1 MGPRM
6 TRSGRMLVLAGGLA
20 LALAL
25 LAGLALP
32 AAPARAGTANSG
44 SGARTALS
52 GTGGARL
59 AQTTARTAPV
69 PGSAPPGIDPAY
81 VYAQLDYMVNHFQHR
96 EAGYLTGWLAH
107 VNPLLKISCRE
118 AGTPGPRQR
127 PRAAAGPGAFGSGVN
142 RSADAEPGVEA
153 QR

>member
-32 AAPARAGTANSG
+32 AWPALPAAPARAGTANSG

-52 GTGGARL
+52 GTGG
-59 AQTTARTAPV
+59 
-69 PGSAPPGIDPAY
+69 APPGIDPAY

-96 EAGYLTGWLAH
+96 EAGYLTGSAGHAGFARYWRRQMLT
-107 VNPLLKISCRE
+107 LLGRFG
-118 AGTPGPRQR
+118 A
-127 PRAAAGPGAFGSGVN
+127 RARDYPFAV
-142 RSADAEPGVEA
+142 
-153 QR
+153 